1 LTRGLVLFAHGARDP
16 QWSAPLRDL
25 AQRIEALKP
34 DVRVRIAFLEIAPPT
49 LTDAVAALSAACT
62 RIDILPVFW
71 APAGHVNNELPALV
85 EACHA
90 AHPQIAFNVL
100 PTLSEL
106 PGLLD
111 FVARQAIALSAR
123 DTDAFTASRT
133 SPPR

>member
-1 LTRGLVLFAHGARDP
+1 MLFAHGARNQ

-25 AQRIEALKP
+25 AQRIVGLAP
-34 DVRVRIAFLEIAPPT
+34 DISVRTAFLEIEAPR
-49 LTDAVAALSAACT
+49 LADAVAELAALCT

-71 APAGHVNNELPALV
+71 APAGHVNNELPQLV
-85 EACHA
+85 ASCRA
-90 AHPQIAFNVL
+90 AHPQVAFAVL

-111 FVARQAIALSAR
+111 FVAQQALALSAR
-123 DTDAFTASRT
+123 DVGALTTSPA